1 MHVTKAYLSKS
12 EEVCSKTLNQCVSEV
27 QELRSLLL
35 PEWPEK
41 VFEEEIRVLRREEK
55 QMMPTE
61 AGVIL
66 DTDAKTGLAMKAAL
80 GMPWNELRTL
90 RR

>member
-1 MHVTKAYLSKS
+1 MRVTKAYLSKS

-41 VFEEEIRVLRREEK
+41 VFEEGDQSPEKGRE
-55 QMMPTE
+55 TN
-61 AGVIL
+61 
-66 DTDAKTGLAMKAAL
+66 DANRSRGNT
-80 GMPWNELRTL
+80 
-90 RR
+90 